1 MIISREYK
9 PKENDLIYHYCD
21 SNAFFAICTN
31 RKLWMNDLHSMNDFM
46 ELHWGYSIW
55 EQSANTRIEKYGKE
69 FLDEIDEVIH
79 FSGFQ
84 SLLLANCFSTD
95 KDVLSQ
101 WRAYADDG
109 KGYVI
114 GFNAKE
120 LLGLPIRALQV
131 LYDKEQQIK
140 EATATIDAL
149 YQLKQEDSNEFKTF
163 CNVFGYDLSA
173 FKNPAFIEEK
183 EIRLIHLLDFKKSN
197 DFMKLVDKGG
207 IYFGEDRKGE
217 EIKFKIKQDIPTPY
231 IELDFSNNNKINP
244 IKEVVIGPKNEVM
257 KTAIRIFLETIGI
270 EKIEINKSNASYR

>member
-84 SLLLANCFSTD
+84 GLLLANCFSTD

-120 LLGLPIRALQV
+120 LLQLPIRALQV

-140 EATATIDAL
+140 EATQPL
-149 YQLKQEDSNEFKTF
+149 M
-163 CNVFGYDLSA
+163 
-173 FKNPAFIEEK
+173 
-183 EIRLIHLLDFKKSN
+183 H
-197 DFMKLVDKGG
+197 
-207 IYFGEDRKGE
+207 
-217 EIKFKIKQDIPTPY
+217 Y
-231 IELDFSNNNKINP
+231 IN
-244 IKEVVIGPKNEVM
+244 
-257 KTAIRIFLETIGI
+257 
-270 EKIEINKSNASYR
+270 

>member
-84 SLLLANCFSTD
+84 GLLLANCFSTD

-114 GFNAKE
+114 SFNAKE

-217 EIKFKIKQDIPTPY
+217 EIKFRIKQDIPTPY

-270 EKIEINKSNASYR
+270 EKVEINKSNASYR

>member
-31 RKLWMNDLHSMNDFM
+31 RKLWMNDLHSMDDFM

-84 SLLLANCFSTD
+84 GLLLANCFSTD

-101 WRAYADDG
+101 WKAYADDG

-114 GFNAKE
+114 SFNAKE

-270 EKIEINKSNASYR
+270 ERVEINK

>member
-173 FKNPAFIEEK
+173 FKNP
-183 EIRLIHLLDFKKSN
+183 
-197 DFMKLVDKGG
+197 VTT
-207 IYFGEDRKGE
+207 
-217 EIKFKIKQDIPTPY
+217 QVP
-231 IELDFSNNNKINP
+231 FS
-244 IKEVVIGPKNEVM
+244 
-257 KTAIRIFLETIGI
+257 
-270 EKIEINKSNASYR
+270 

>member
-84 SLLLANCFSTD
+84 GLLLANCYSTD